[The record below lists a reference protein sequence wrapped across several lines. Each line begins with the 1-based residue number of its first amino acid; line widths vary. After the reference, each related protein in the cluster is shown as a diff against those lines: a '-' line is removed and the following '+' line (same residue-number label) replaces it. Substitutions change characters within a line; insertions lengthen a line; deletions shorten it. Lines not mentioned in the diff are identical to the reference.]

1 MISQQFETD
10 LFKQICTLREMQ
22 CRYFKTRRLE
32 VLNKCKELEKNFDK
46 IINIDTVDFYKD
58 SNIYTVI
65 NLTCKMRELQKKY
78 FSSFLD
84 VDKKNAVDYE
94 KRVDVAIKSI
104 KEINEPK
111 QLKLF

>member
-1 MISQQFETD
+1 MISQEFETD

-22 CRYFKTRRLE
+22 RKYLKNRCLE
-32 VLNKCKELEKNFDK
+32 VLKKCKELEKNFDK

-65 NLTCKMRELQKKY
+65 KLTCIMRDLQKKY